1 MTCWV
6 RGHKH
11 QVLFQVVN
19 GSYMPLLGRES
30 CEQLGLVQRISTIG
44 SKSILDEFPEVF
56 QGLGCL
62 PGKYHISID
71 PSVQPVVHPPR
82 RIPHSKRD
90 PLKKELDR
98 MENVGII
105 EKVPLNEPADWVS
118 SLVCVDKPDGSIRVC
133 LDPRDLNCAIKREHY
148 PLPLVEDITSSCA
161 GATLFS
167 TLDAEKAF
175 YQIQLD
181 EESSRLLTFN
191 TPFGRYRYLRMPMG
205 IKSAPEVYQRRMEQ
219 VFEGIQGVKVIM
231 DDIIMYGSNKEEHD
245 TRLRDFLE
253 RARDNNLR
261 LKKHKNLV
269 YQRS

>member
-1 MTCWV
+1 MFCQKTVYDKITTMPLLPSLARLESYSKTCIKPVGRCELTCWV

-11 QVLFQVVN
+11 QVLFQVVD
-19 GSYMPLLGRES
+19 GSYTPLLGRES
-30 CEQLGLVQRISTIG
+30 CEQLGFVQRISTIG
-44 SKSILDEFPEVF
+44 SQGILDEFPEVF

-62 PGKYHISID
+62 PGKYHISFD

-133 LDPRDLNCAIKREHY
+133 LDPRDLNRAIKREHY

-167 TLDAEKAF
+167 TLR
-175 YQIQLD
+175 
-181 EESSRLLTFN
+181 RLSTRFSW
-191 TPFGRYRYLRMPMG
+191 M
-205 IKSAPEVYQRRMEQ
+205 RRAA
-219 VFEGIQGVKVIM
+219 
-231 DDIIMYGSNKEEHD
+231 DC
-245 TRLRDFLE
+245 
-253 RARDNNLR
+253 
-261 LKKHKNLV
+261 
-269 YQRS
+269 